1 MKADVWRFLAIFGFS
16 LLTGLIAGHVLLCLL
31 AGVLLFVFWYYRE
44 LRLLT
49 RWMENGATVEPP
61 ELSGTIDEIAREFDL
76 LRLRHK
82 QRKKKLTRNLK
93 RFQASMAALPDAVVV
108 MDNAGAIQ
116 WVNAKACAYLGI
128 EWPRDAGLRLT
139 NLVRVPELAGYLAAV
154 RETQADRGLQLAAPA
169 NPALI
174 LELRVSR
181 YGKTRQLMVARDV
194 TRVHQVNQMRKDF
207 IANASHELRTPLTV
221 IAGYLEGLDNDALP
235 EPATLHRQIG
245 QMREQ
250 AARMQRLT
258 EDLLQLASLE
268 SSPRTEED
276 EPVPIPE
283 VLAQVAAEARL
294 LSGDLRHAISVAA
307 EPDLW
312 LRGSRKE
319 LYGAIL
325 NLAQNAVAYT
335 PAGGAITLRSQ
346 ADATGALLEVSDS
359 GIGIEPQHIPRL
371 TERFYRVDKGRSR
384 NMGGTGLGLA
394 IVRHVL
400 DRHGAMLEIQSKPGA
415 GSTFRCRFPM
425 SRTLRETA
433 PDECVATNS

>member
-1 MKADVWRFLAIFGFS
+1 MNADVWRFLAVLGFS

-31 AGVLLFVFWYYRE
+31 AGVLLFILWYYRE
-44 LRLLT
+44 LRRLT
-49 RWMENGATVEPP
+49 GWMENGAAAEPP
-61 ELSGTIDEIAREFDL
+61 ELSGVIDDIAREFDL
-76 LRLRHK
+76 LQLRHR

-93 RFQASMAALPDAVVV
+93 RFQASMTALPDAVVV
-108 MDNAGAIQ
+108 MDNTGAIQ
-116 WVNAKACAYLGI
+116 WVNERACAYLGI
-128 EWPRDAGLRLT
+128 NWPRDAGQRLT
-139 NLVRVPELAGYLAAV
+139 NLVRIPELAGYLATI
-154 RETQADRGLQLAAPA
+154 RGTQADRGLQLPAPG

-194 TRVHQVNQMRKDF
+194 TRVQQVNQMRKDF

-221 IAGYLEGLDNDALP
+221 IAGYLEGLAHDPLP
-235 EPATLHRQIG
+235 EPATLQRQIG
-245 QMREQ
+245 QMRGQ

-258 EDLLQLASLE
+258 EDLLQLALLE
-268 SSPRTEED
+268 SSPQTEED

-283 VLAQVAAEARL
+283 LLAQVAAEARL
-294 LSGDLRHAISVAA
+294 LSGELRHAIAVAA
-307 EPDLW
+307 EPVLW

-319 LYGAIL
+319 LYGAIM

-335 PAGGAITLRSQ
+335 PAGGAITLRSY
-346 ADATGALLEVSDS
+346 ADAAGACLEVSDT

-384 NMGGTGLGLA
+384 DVGGTGLGLA

-400 DRHGAMLEIQSKPGA
+400 DRHGATLEIQSKPGA
-415 GSTFRCRFPM
+415 GSVFRCRFSL
-425 SRTLRETA
+425 SRTMRETVSEER
-433 PDECVATNS
+433 DATG

>member
-1 MKADVWRFLAIFGFS
+1 MKADVWRFLAVLGFS

-31 AGVLLFVFWYYRE
+31 AGVLLFNFWYYRE
-44 LRLLT
+44 LRRLT
-49 RWMENGATVEPP
+49 RWMENGATIEPP
-61 ELSGTIDEIAREFDL
+61 ELTGVIDDITREFDL
-76 LRLRHK
+76 LRMRHK
-82 QRKKKLTRNLK
+82 QRKKKLTRSLK
-93 RFQASMAALPDAVVV
+93 RFQASMTALPDAVVV
-108 MDNAGAIQ
+108 MDNSGAIQ
-116 WVNAKACAYLGI
+116 WVNEKACAYLGI
-128 EWPRDAGLRLT
+128 NWPRDAGQRLT
-139 NLVRVPELAGYLAAV
+139 NLVRVPELAGYLAAI
-154 RETQADRGLQLAAPA
+154 RETQADRGLQLTAPG

-221 IAGYLEGLDNDALP
+221 IAGYLEGLGNDPLP
-235 EPATLHRQIG
+235 EPATLQRQIG

-268 SSPRTEED
+268 SSANTEED

-283 VLAQVAAEARL
+283 LLAQVAAEARL
-294 LSGDLRHAISVAA
+294 LSGELRHVITLAA
-307 EPDLW
+307 EPGLW

-335 PAGGAITLRSQ
+335 PAGGNITLRSHV
-346 ADATGALLEVSDS
+346 DATGACLEVADT

-384 NMGGTGLGLA
+384 DVGGTGLGLA

-400 DRHGAMLEIQSKPGA
+400 DRHGAALEIQSKPGA
-415 GSTFRCRFPM
+415 GSTFRCRFPL
-425 SRTLRETA
+425 SRTMHEAA
-433 PDECVATNS
+433 PDESGATTP